1 MRQEAKEA
9 QEAAAAAVADV
20 GRVAS
25 QAFVDILFSA
35 AGMEDQKQA
44 MRDKAEAAEAEL
56 IPQSLLIPNSN
67 S

>member
-35 AGMEDQKQA
+35 AGMEDQK
-44 MRDKAEAAEAEL
+44 RRSGTPGL
-56 IPQSLLIPNSN
+56 
-67 S
+67 